1 MQEFSGNLIETLS
14 RLAFPKIG
22 IIDII
27 QIALI
32 AFFVYQFMVWI
43 KYTHAYTL
51 LKGILVVLLFILI
64 AYIFRMNTILWI
76 FSNLASTLIVGV
88 IVIFQPELRKV
99 LEQLGQKRIMASLI
113 PFDAGKEVKERFTYK
128 TISELVKAC
137 FDMGEVKTGALIVI
151 EQNELLTDYI
161 RTGINLDAI
170 LTSQLLINI
179 FEHNTP
185 LHDGAVIIRDNR
197 VLAATCYLPLTDRID
212 LNKALGTRHR
222 AAVGISEV
230 SDSMT
235 IVVSEETGEISIA
248 YGGTLYRNLDA
259 IELRKKL
266 TSLQPVI
273 PEHRRARL
281 RKGGKKNGKK

>member
-1 MQEFSGNLIETLS
+1 MFWRGMIRTCIRDYIYVVDPEGRIQSGRRCLQQEFQ
-14 RLAFPKIG
+14 R
-22 IIDII
+22 DI
-27 QIALI
+27 Q
-32 AFFVYQFMVWI
+32 
-43 KYTHAYTL
+43 
-51 LKGILVVLLFILI
+51 
-64 AYIFRMNTILWI
+64 
-76 FSNLASTLIVGV
+76 
-88 IVIFQPELRKV
+88 
-99 LEQLGQKRIMASLI
+99 
-113 PFDAGKEVKERFTYK
+113 
-128 TISELVKAC
+128 
-137 FDMGEVKTGALIVI
+137 
-151 EQNELLTDYI
+151 
-161 RTGINLDAI
+161 
-170 LTSQLLINI
+170 